1 MAKEY
6 HATFCCDT
14 EQDGGKSNINKIQRI
29 MRGAGAELVSK
40 NTEWEG
46 TTELMFHFIGDYGDF
61 KKTTQAAIDEVLNVA
76 AHVSVNGCEHRPKV
90 VFNTENLGGNDSLK
104 EALSD
109 VLKNYPNSSIS
120 LDDNKS
126 NTIILDFNTSKDSRE
141 FQAESV
147 ATLVNK
153 CGISTDKI
161 QINPEWEDVTVIDA
175 NNRPASKK
183 LTWTF

>member
-14 EQDGGKSNINKIQRI
+14 EQDGGKSNITRIQRI

-61 KKTTQAAIDEVLNVA
+61 KKVTQSAINDVLNVA
-76 AHVSVNGCEHRPKV
+76 AHVSVSGCEHRPKV
-90 VFNTENLGGNDSLK
+90 VFNTENLGGNDLFQDAINSVLTNYTSSQVSLNDK
-104 EALSD
+104 
-109 VLKNYPNSSIS
+109 
-120 LDDNKS
+120 KS
-126 NTIILDFNTSKDSRE
+126 NTIVFDFNTSKDCRE
-141 FQAESV
+141 FQAECI

-153 CGISTDKI
+153 CGVSADKI
-161 QINPEWEDVTVIDA
+161 QINPEWEDVTVIEA

-183 LTWTF
+183 STWTF